1 MHPSSATTLIDGG
14 YDMKISASTARKL
27 AIRCQGLDGRWNLP
41 SGKEGIAQVI
51 EQLGYIQI
59 DTIAVVQRAHHHTL
73 WSRRPDYMPQMLHEL
88 QAQDRRVFE
97 YWARAASYIP
107 TSDYRYYL
115 PRMRAFA
122 AKPQTR
128 QWLEENAQ
136 LAKNVIDRIRRE
148 GPLGSADFST
158 PPGKRSSWWDWK
170 PAKKALE
177 TFFSMGELMVT
188 ERRNFQRIYD
198 LKERVLPAG
207 TDTTEPDEDEM
218 ERFVIRRTLNGLGFA
233 SNNAIRWRRHNTMS
247 ISEVIEEMVDSGEV
261 TSIEIEGLDGEA
273 YYALTK
279 HIGEAAKQHGD
290 QRIIHILSPF
300 DNLVINR
307 GRLKELFDFE
317 YKLECYLPAAKRRYG
332 YFCLPILWGEQF
344 VGRLD
349 PKADRKNKIF
359 IVRKMIFEPDFKDY
373 DDLLP
378 GLAEKLHAFTAFNE
392 CDQIVV
398 EETVPEKFKAPLTKE
413 LDTGR

>member
-1 MHPSSATTLIDGG
+1 
-14 YDMKISASTARKL
+14 
-27 AIRCQGLDGRWNLP
+27 
-41 SGKEGIAQVI
+41 
-51 EQLGYIQI
+51 
-59 DTIAVVQRAHHHTL
+59 
-73 WSRRPDYMPQMLHEL
+73 MPQMLHEL

-115 PRMRAFA
+115 PKMRAFA

-136 LAKNVIDRIRRE
+136 LAKNVIDHIRRE
-148 GPLGSADFST
+148 GPLGSADFSDT
-158 PPGKRSSWWDWK
+158 RGKRGSWWDWK

-188 ERRNFQRIYD
+188 ERRNVQRIYD

-207 TDTTEPDEDEM
+207 TDTTEPDEDELAS
-218 ERFVIRRTLNGLGFA
+218 FVIRRALNGFGFV
-233 SNNAIRWRRHNTMS
+233 STKTIRNTKA
-247 ISEVIEEMVDSGEV
+247 ISEVIKGMVDSGEV
-261 TSIEIEGLDGEA
+261 TPVEIEGLDGEA
-273 YYALTK
+273 YYALIK
-279 HIGEAAKQHGD
+279 HLGEVEKQLCT
-290 QRIIHILSPF
+290 QMRLHILSPF

-317 YKLECYLPAAKRRYG
+317 YKLECYFPAAKRRYG

-349 PKADRKNKIF
+349 PKADRKHKIF
-359 IVRKMIFEPDFKDY
+359 IIRNMIFEPDFKDY

-378 GLAEKLHAFTAFNE
+378 ALAEKLHAFAAFNE
-392 CDQIVV
+392 CEQIVV
-398 EETVPEKFKAPLTKE
+398 EETVPEKCKAALTRE

>member
-1 MHPSSATTLIDGG
+1 
-14 YDMKISASTARKL
+14 MKISASTARKL

-59 DTIAVVQRAHHHTL
+59 DTIAVIQRAHHHTL

-97 YWARAASYIP
+97 YWAHAASYIP

-115 PRMRAFA
+115 PKMRTFA
-122 AKPQTR
+122 EKPQTC

-148 GPLGSADFST
+148 GPLGSADFSDT
-158 PPGKRSSWWDWK
+158 RGKRGSWWDWK

-207 TDTTEPDEDEM
+207 TDTTEPDEDELAS
-218 ERFVIRRTLNGLGFA
+218 FVIRRALNGFGFV
-233 SNNAIRWRRHNTMS
+233 STKTIRNTKAT
-247 ISEVIEEMVDSGEV
+247 SEVIEELVDSGEV
-261 TSIEIEGLDGEA
+261 TPIEIEGLEGEA
-273 YYALTK
+273 YHALTK
-279 HIGEAAKQHGD
+279 NIGEVTKQFGT
-290 QRIIHILSPF
+290 RMRLHILSPF

-317 YKLECYLPAAKRRYG
+317 YKLECYFPAAKRRYG

-359 IVRKMIFEPDFKDY
+359 IIRNMIFEPNFKDY

-378 GLAEKLHAFTAFNE
+378 ALAEKLHAFAAFNE
-392 CDQIVV
+392 CEQIVV
-398 EETVPEKFKAPLTKE
+398 EETVTDKFKASLMRE